1 MMTKRWNKD
10 QRVSNVKWYYENKGN
25 LTKTQR
31 RFGNTFYLWG
41 YLKGEV
47 YKDPA
52 PETIQDLK
60 RNIKREIRK
69 INPEVLLKVCDNFV
83 SRLQNVN
90 AKRGAWIEH
99 IINA

>member
-1 MMTKRWNKD
+1 MDFLEQTFRE
-10 QRVSNVKWYYENKGN
+10 RVISR
-25 LTKTQR
+25 KTE
-31 RFGNTFYLWG
+31 FFWPLYSPDLNPCDLYLS
-41 YLKGEV
+41 GEV

-69 INPEVLLKVCDNFV
+69 INLEVLLKVCDNFV

-90 AKRGAWIEH
+90 AKRGVWIEH
-99 IINA
+99 IIEHKTL